1 MDYLTLLLI
10 ALVPP
15 MLIGLYLY
23 FRDRYV
29 KEPIKWLLISYGTGW
44 LIVIPILLLHSGLEW
59 SGISDWLTKIFVP
72 GSIWGSFLD
81 AFIMAALIEEGF
93 KYLAFKKWIWNNRF
107 FDEYYDG
114 ILYAALIS
122 LGFASLENILY
133 VFDNGFGTGVS
144 RALTAIPAHTFFGIS
159 MGYFFSRA
167 KFNFT
172 NTQRNL
178 WLALLVPV
186 ILHGLYDFILF
197 EIARF
202 EDSEEPYFVVVAVS
216 FWVLMIFMLVYS
228 RKRIRK
234 MLKKD
239 KVDLGEV

>member
-1 MDYLTLLLI
+1 MENLLLI
-10 ALVPP
+10 SIALAPP
-15 MLIGLYLY
+15 LLIGLYLY

-29 KEPIKWLLISYGTGW
+29 KEPLKWLLISYGIGW
-44 LIVIPILLLHSGLEW
+44 LIVAPILLLHSAMGW
-59 SGISDWLTKIFVP
+59 AGISEWLNGVFVP
-72 GSIWGSFLD
+72 GSIWGSILD
-81 AFIMAALIEEGF
+81 AFILASFIEEGF

-133 VFDNGFGTGVS
+133 VFDYGFETGVS
-144 RALTAIPAHTFFGIS
+144 RALTAIPAHTFFGIT
-159 MGYFFSRA
+159 MGFFFSRA

-172 NTQRNL
+172 NTRRNL

-186 ILHGLYDFILF
+186 LLHGLYDFILF

-202 EDSEEPYFVVVAVS
+202 DDADEPYFIVVALS
-216 FWVLMIFMLVYS
+216 FWILMIFMLVYS

-234 MLKKD
+234 MLKRD
-239 KVDLGEV
+239 KASYEL